1 MALAILIYMMT
12 MTVVGIVIQIATV
25 GKPKKVLTPAGAAA
39 YTVFAMAHLV
49 AYGYLVSQV

>member
-12 MTVVGIVIQIATV
+12 MTVVGIVAQIATV

>member
-12 MTVVGIVIQIATV
+12 MTVVGIVLQVATV
-25 GKPKKVLTPAGAAA
+25 GKPKRPMTAPGAAA
-39 YTVFAMAHLV
+39 YTVVAMAHLV